1 MAEASPILSPYP
13 TPPSTP
19 PLLAGPGPS
28 TPEECLLWFDAG
40 KYETPGHDS
49 LIQSM
54 TRMIDL
60 ALIHPADDPF
70 VSDSDTEPQTPFMQT
85 LSKLSTNTPTAGMKE
100 HHLVFSPIK
109 PIASTT
115 DPAKRDPLMPS
126 PLRIRKKADGLTEDG
141 TKCADDSEPQ
151 KQAPTRPRPPPLPL
165 KIIPANELNVIR
177 SQKSHATANP
187 LNGKG
192 VVSRV
197 METPSL
203 TSSHERKN
211 NSNED
216 NTTDVSPARAAQIVR
231 FNRGIEFLREQ
242 VKSNITE
249 IQQHVDHVEEIQR
262 ARRSRKMQRA
272 VSFWSFS
279 PVKDEEGAEEK
290 KQTQEPVMDQF
301 GNILV
306 GETKLQ
312 RISRLR
318 AEGWNTVGL
327 RSPRSTWK
335 GARYYQEFCNM
346 VLNEL
351 CLDK

>member
-1 MAEASPILSPYP
+1 MSPYP
-13 TPPSTP
+13 TPPGTP
-19 PLLAGPGPS
+19 PLLAGPS
-28 TPEECLLWFDAG
+28 TPEERLLWFDAG

-49 LIQSM
+49 LIQNM

-60 ALIHPADDPF
+60 ALVHPDDDPF
-70 VSDSDTEPQTPFMQT
+70 VSGSDTEPQTPFMQT
-85 LSKLSTNTPTAGMKE
+85 LSTLSMNTPTAGMKE
-100 HHLVFSPIK
+100 HQLVFSPIK
-109 PIASTT
+109 PIVSTT
-115 DPAKRDPLMPS
+115 GPAKRDPLMPS
-126 PLRIRKKADGLTEDG
+126 PLQIRKKSDGLTEAG
-141 TKCADDSEPQ
+141 PKCADDCEPQ
-151 KQAPTRPRPPPLPL
+151 KKATTRPRPPPLPL
-165 KIIPANELNVIR
+165 KIIPANELNIR
-177 SQKSHATANP
+177 SQKTHATAN
-187 LNGKG
+187 LLQGKG
-192 VVSRV
+192 AVSCV
-197 METPSL
+197 IETPSL
-203 TSSHERKN
+203 TPSHETN
-211 NSNED
+211 NNED
-216 NTTDVSPARAAQIVR
+216 NTMDVNPARAAQIVR

-279 PVKDEEGAEEK
+279 PIKVEEGAEE

-306 GETKLQ
+306 KETKPQ

-351 CLDK
+351 CLDN